1 VWTAGLV
8 FLRRFFH
15 FSWGHH
21 IISASRL
28 MSAWR
33 QALESYRDRRVLVVL
48 FLGFSSGLPLL
59 LTYSTLSAWLSMEGI
74 SRSAI
79 GLFALVG
86 LPYSLKPL
94 WAPLLDRLPPPLP
107 LGRRRGWA
115 VSIQLALMAAILS
128 LGMLDPKTQI
138 GDMAMLAVLVA
149 FLSASQD
156 MVLDAYR
163 IESLDEAHQGPG
175 AGAVQVGYRL
185 AMLAAGAGTLLL
197 AQAFGWFV
205 GYGVMA
211 ALMIVGIG
219 VMLVSPE
226 PAISLTPLVSRE
238 TNGGNV
244 NWKAELNQAVIRP
257 FGDLMKRQGW
267 PAVLI
272 FIVAYKLGE
281 AMAGVMAT
289 PLYISIGFSLAEI
302 AAVSKVF
309 GFFATIIGCL
319 VGGAVVTRFGCLK
332 ALLICG
338 ILQSLG
344 NLFYVLQAQAG
355 HHVEYLAL
363 CVAAENL
370 TGGMAGTALVAYI
383 SMLCN
388 ISYTATQYALLSA
401 LATLGRTLFAS
412 SGGFL
417 ADDLGWEMFFLMTTV
432 VTIPALL
439 LLLWMMSRWPHLKVS
454 AAES

>member
-1 VWTAGLV
+1 
-8 FLRRFFH
+8 
-15 FSWGHH
+15 
-21 IISASRL
+21 
-28 MSAWR
+28 MNAWR
-33 QALESYRDRRVLVVL
+33 QAVESYRDRRVLVVL
-48 FLGFSSGLPLL
+48 LLGFSSGLPLL
-59 LTYSTLSAWLSMEGI
+59 LTYSTLSAWLAKEGI

-86 LPYSLKPL
+86 MPYSLKL
-94 WAPLLDRLPPPLP
+94 WAPLVDRLPPPLR

-115 VSIQLALMAAILS
+115 VAIQLALMVAILT
-128 LGMLDPKTQI
+128 LGMLDPKQQI
-138 GDMAMLAVLVA
+138 ATMAVIAVMVA

-156 MVLDAYR
+156 IVLDAYR
-163 IESLDEAHQGPG
+163 IESLDEAQQGPG

-185 AMLAAGAGTLLL
+185 AMLVAGAGTLFL
-197 AQAFGWFV
+197 ADAFGWFV

-211 ALMIVGIG
+211 ALMVVGI
-219 VMLVSPE
+219 VVLLVSPE
-226 PAISLTPLVSRE
+226 PAVDSSRSVQSD
-238 TNGGNV
+238 TRHGFA
-244 NWKAELNQAVIRP
+244 WFRAELQETVVRP
-257 FGDLMKRQGW
+257 FGDLMQRPGW
-267 PAVLI
+267 PAALI

-289 PLYISIGFSLAEI
+289 PLYISLGFSLTEI
-302 AAVSKVF
+302 AQVSKLF

-319 VGGAVVTRFGCLK
+319 AGGAVVTRFGCLK

-338 ILQSLG
+338 VLQSLG

-388 ISYTATQYALLSA
+388 ASYTATQYALLSS

-417 ADDLGWEMFFLMTTV
+417 ADDLGWVTFFLLTTV
-432 VTIPALL
+432 VTVPSLL
-439 LLLWMMSRWPHLKVS
+439 LLLWMMVRWPLPKAV
-454 AAES
+454 AGAP